1 MRWFCLVLLFGVTAC
16 RRTAPDASSSEV
28 GMRLRIAERQ
38 WDQRARNG
46 LGPVEKTLEA
56 VYGLE
61 PDHSEVL
68 WQLARLKIVQGLLES
83 DRRAALYS
91 FAEARA
97 LALHCLDAQP
107 AFLQR
112 RVELG
117 WEPALELVS
126 EEQLPC
132 AAYGALA
139 WARWLEVHGGAAGE
153 IDLDTIDLL
162 VRTATRGGAERE
174 RRVAV
179 WAQALVMAL
188 RPDWRGQDLREAR
201 ALLERAIRVAP
212 EDLVR
217 RADLVF
223 LVAIPLD
230 DDALTTQQI
239 DWILASDAMNPED
252 QRAQERVRAYLE
264 ALVVETGIQGERA
277 VP

>member
-1 MRWFCLVLLFGVTAC
+1 MLIGFTAC

-38 WDQRARNG
+38 WDQRGKNG
-46 LGPVEKTLEA
+46 LKPVEKTLEA
-56 VYGLE
+56 VYGVE
-61 PDHSEVL
+61 PDHPEVL

-91 FAEARA
+91 YAEARA

-126 EEQLPC
+126 AEHLPC

-139 WARWLEVHGGAAGE
+139 WARWLEVHGGGAGE

-162 VRTATRGGAERE
+162 VSATTRSGAERE

-188 RPDWRGQDLREAR
+188 RPDWRGRDLPQAR

-223 LVAIPLD
+223 LVAIPLE
-230 DDALTTQQI
+230 DDALTTLQI
-239 DWILASDAMNPED
+239 DRILASDSTNPED
-252 QRAQERVRAYLE
+252 QSARERVAAYLAALEPE
-264 ALVVETGIQGERA
+264 AGVQGER
-277 VP
+277 VDP